1 MFSTAPA
8 MSAEFI
14 AHTTAFH
21 NKYPRQVLLCL
32 LGDTPAVITETLS
45 LLLKEGIR
53 TEGKKHAFRPKE
65 LVIIT
70 TGDAANN
77 LDVDGARFF
86 EWLGKC
92 LADWGYNA
100 NEKLVVHLHVMGPP
114 ATNEDPNNGTVRIL
128 EGDPAFTL
136 KEYNRPNARAKQR
149 AAAAL
154 NQATGG
160 YAKTAEGEGDVR
172 TDQQT
177 QDAANYLLAQVAKL
191 TLDHTSAVHASIA
204 GGRKSMGALLT
215 QVMSLVGRQ
224 QDTISHVLTHR
235 ELEKDHR
242 TARGEPWIKQPWLT
256 PADSNQLKGGAA
268 IDKIFEL
275 SMLEFVRLFP
285 ADESPWLPSE
295 NYSELV
301 QRINARLY
309 GRIQY
314 IETSKHFEVGR
325 HDLKLT
331 AGNSAILLWLLCQKG
346 AYFDFSSVKNPTRLF
361 ETWRDALKLSGANT
375 VAQKNAKPDVAT
387 DLYEY
392 LKTKQH
398 GFTRELKERFPN
410 FIKLEK
416 THERLSDKSHAKYI
430 LLLEPAL
437 SRFDLDSIPQNI
449 KDKLSVSAE

>member
-1 MFSTAPA
+1 MMFSTAPA
-8 MSAEFI
+8 VSAEFM
-14 AHTTAFH
+14 AHTTEFH
-21 NKYPRQVLLCL
+21 KKYERQVLLCL

-77 LDVDGARFF
+77 LDVGGARFF

-92 LADWGYNA
+92 LTDWGYNA
-100 NEKLVVHLHVMGPP
+100 EEKLAVHLHVMGPP
-114 ATNEDPNNGTVRIL
+114 APNEDPNSGTERHL
-128 EGDPAFTL
+128 EGATVFTL
-136 KEYNRPNARAKQR
+136 QEYNRPNAQAKQR

-154 NQATGG
+154 NKANGG
-160 YAKTAEGEGDVR
+160 YAKTSEGEGDVR

-191 TLDHTSAVHASIA
+191 TLGNTSAVHASIA

-242 TARGEPWIKQPWLT
+242 TARSEPWIKQPWLK
-256 PADSNQLKGGAA
+256 PADSNQLEGGAA
-268 IDKIFEL
+268 TDKIFAL

-285 ADESPWLPSE
+285 ADESPWLSGE
-295 NYSELV
+295 SYNELV

-314 IETSKHFEVGR
+314 ISSTSAFEVAG
-325 HDLKLT
+325 HSLNLKPASRAL
-331 AGNSAILLWLLCQKG
+331 LLWLLCQPDTR
-346 AYFDFSSVKNPTRLF
+346 FDFANIADAKKLL
-361 ETWRDALKLSGANT
+361 ETWTLALTETRANKTDAALKTAADLHRHL
-375 VAQKNAKPDVAT
+375 KDVIG
-387 DLYEY
+387 EFNKQ
-392 LKTKQH
+392 LK
-398 GFTRELKERFPN
+398 PN
-410 FIKLEK
+410 FPLFIKF
-416 THERLSDKSHAKYI
+416 DKKHGKVITLQDPTIA
-430 LLLEPAL
+430 
-437 SRFDLDSIPQNI
+437 RFDLGSIPDQV
-449 KDKLSVSAE
+449 KSKLAVNHS